1 MCLNA
6 NPDLFQE
13 SHKDLFVEINRL
25 SLSIHQIREEA
36 KRFFQNNF
44 TTDFKALL
52 LKSYLNS
59 SINIVEDIAF
69 LLKRSRRSSLEGMAR
84 MFFESY
90 AEYYQIA
97 SKYCFDTEIEKEINY
112 VYFREIDNQRCAYE
126 RIKKSAASSDL
137 DDVKGSL
144 KQDIKLL
151 IQKRFANELSG
162 LKEETDDAFLE
173 SIKVVLQ
180 RIKNNSALID
190 NKRISLEKQSRLVMT
205 AINANPIWG
214 PSGCSG
220 NELIYGILSDS
231 IHAHLSTTIWHSQEN
246 GVFNT
251 NTFDPTTTSL
261 VALLILSLDHM
272 RDLLVGISITSEE
285 YITRV

>member
-151 IQKRFANELSG
+151 IQKRFANELSS

-205 AINANPIWG
+205 AINAKSLYAVHDAIRFFVSKKPDAVVLDFFAG
-214 PSGCSG
+214 SGTTMHAVNLL
-220 NELIYGILSDS
+220 NEEDGGQRRCIL
-231 IHAHLSTTIWHSQEN
+231 
-246 GVFNT
+246 VT
-251 NTFDPTTTSL
+251 NNE
-261 VALLILSLDHM
+261 IGM
-272 RDLLVGISITSEE
+272 
-285 YITRV
+285 